1 MPDIALVTALERE
14 LWPLLKCWR
23 QLEREYAGRTFRF
36 FETANCV
43 AVCGGMGA
51 EAARRATQA
60 VIALYQPTTVQS
72 VGFAGALERGLRVG
86 QVLEP
91 RFVID
96 SGDGSRVDTGTGS
109 GILVSFAF
117 VAGKAQKT
125 KLAAAY
131 GAQAVDMEAAA
142 VARGAE
148 ANGVRFRAVKV
159 ISDEARFPWPDME
172 SFAGMDGRF
181 RQRAFAL
188 HAALRPWL
196 WATVLRLGWNCSTA
210 SRALSRHLEVEEQTA
225 PGPPASHGADPG
237 HPGS

>member
-1 MPDIALVTALERE
+1 MPEIALVAAFERE
-14 LWPLLKCWR
+14 VWPLLKTWR
-23 QLEREYAGRTFRF
+23 QVEREYAGHPFRF

-60 VIALYQPTTVQS
+60 AIALYEPATVES

-96 SGDGSRVDTGTGS
+96 ASDGSRVDTGTGS

-117 VAGKAQKT
+117 VAGKVQKA

-131 GAQAVDMEAAA
+131 AAQAVDMEAAA
-142 VARGAE
+142 VARGAQ
-148 ANGVRFRAVKV
+148 AHGVRFRAVKV
-159 ISDEARFPWPDME
+159 ISDEASFPWPDLE
-172 SFAGMDGRF
+172 RFAGRDGRF
-181 RQRAFAL
+181 REGAFAF

-196 WATVLRLGWNCSTA
+196 WPTVLRLGWNSSA
-210 SRALSRHLEVEEQTA
+210 AARALSGHLKVREQAA
-225 PGPPASHGADPG
+225 PGRPASDRADQGDPG
-237 HPGS
+237 S